1 MICTFGSVFRIPVE
15 EPVACADD
23 SHAAHEVSEGD
34 GNEVFEN
41 EVYPCKPFCG
51 KTIFR
56 LNEKTGRDIEHV
68 GNAVFEPAEYK
79 NHDRRVERGDLA
91 GNTLG
96 AHCHPH
102 GDTDEDVAQDGAQK
116 CVGKGQGCFSRRGGK
131 KVLGESGIEHVCG
144 VAVYKNGRY
153 EERTKEVSEIYQ
165 YEIFQK
171 TRQPYLF
178 IKKRDDHKAVAR
190 KKLASCE
197 DYHGKPRGEDN
208 GRNKLCCRQIFKHG
222 AADRGSSPCEGDEH
236 SRKKAEEQQVY
247 GGEGS
252 LADAGFGI
260 VGCDIG

>member
-1 MICTFGSVFRIPVE
+1 MIPEE

-51 KTIFR
+51 KTVFR
-56 LNEKTGRDIEHV
+56 LNEKTGGNIEHV
-68 GNAVFEPAEYK
+68 GNAVLEPAEYK
-79 NHDRRVERGDLA
+79 NHDGRIDCGNFA

-96 AHCHPH
+96 AHRHPY

-116 CVGKGQGCFSRRGGK
+116 CIGKAKGCFSRRGGK
-131 KVLGESGIEHVCG
+131 KVLGESGIEHVRG
-144 VAVYKNGRY
+144 VAVYKNRRY

-171 TRQPYLF
+171 TQNPYLL
-178 IKKRDDHKAVAR
+178 IKKRDDHKAVSC

-197 DYHGKPRGEDN
+197 DYHGKPRGEDT
-208 GRNKLCCRQIFKHG
+208 GRNKLCCRRIFKHG
-222 AADRGSSPCEGDEH
+222 AADRGSGSCEGDEH
-236 SRKKAEEQQVY
+236 SGKKAKEQQV
-247 GGEGS
+247 
-252 LADAGFGI
+252 
-260 VGCDIG
+260 